1 MREGECRVTR
11 LFAWTVRATALRW
24 SGPGSGGGGA
34 GRGGGP
40 WCYTASGH
48 WGGALGSI
56 TAVIMGLYIFTSHH
70 YSGDFQTNAEVEKQV
85 PGTHTLMNYRTKT
98 LTLLEIKTAGC
109 GYLNNCHTR
118 QILLSII
125 LYSSTQ
131 PRNRHF
137 VVVHILSFASS
148 LLIKS
153 SSSRVWIKINIFA
166 GFEPVRPR
174 LLLCEAHHTALLCS
188 AQCSG
193 QQYCVQC
200 SVV

>member
-1 MREGECRVTR
+1 MQHNMSIGSWKAGREEECSCSVTI
-11 LFAWTVRATALRW
+11 LFAWTVRATAPRW

-34 GRGGGP
+34 GRGGRP

-56 TAVIMGLYIFTSHH
+56 TAVIMGLYISTSHH

-118 QILLSII
+118 YYYLLYYTAQHSHGPDI
-125 LYSSTQ
+125 
-131 PRNRHF
+131 
-137 VVVHILSFASS
+137 
-148 LLIKS
+148 
-153 SSSRVWIKINIFA
+153 
-166 GFEPVRPR
+166 
-174 LLLCEAHHTALLCS
+174 LLLCIFYRLHHHYS
-188 AQCSG
+188 SSHPPPEFG
-193 QQYCVQC
+193 
-200 SVV
+200 

>member
-1 MREGECRVTR
+1 MTI
-11 LFAWTVRATALRW
+11 LFAWTVRATAPRW

-34 GRGGGP
+34 GRGGPGYP
-40 WCYTASGH
+40 WRYTATSH

-56 TAVIMGLYIFTSHH
+56 TAVMMGLYISTSHH

-85 PGTHTLMNYRTKT
+85 PGTHTHINELNRTKT

-118 QILLSII
+118 QILLSIV

-131 PRNRHF
+131 PRTRHF

-166 GFEPVRPR
+166 ADRIRTCAGK
-174 LLLCEAHHTALLCS
+174 AHQISSLTP
-188 AQCSG
+188 
-193 QQYCVQC
+193 
-200 SVV
+200 